1 MQCIFEAHKNYCW
14 WLPKDEGLWF
24 PPPTVNSFEINYNF
38 NQKWVEQTTHDP
50 KKDIKTRKR
59 RNSVIDID
67 RWIENIW
74 KCLSNRTLKLI
85 VGRIKLR
92 PYNFETPKG
101 RGSNYVGVSKNGEN
115 WQVLINWGKFKKYIG
130 TFKNEKEAAISYDF
144 FSICLHASKAKT
156 NFTYSSTLIAEMVES
171 YDRNTK
177 TFDAL
182 RFIDRV

>member
-1 MQCIFEAHKNYCW
+1 MQLIFDVHDNYCW
-14 WLPKDEGLWF
+14 WFPESIGLNLPSTFSSNYDLNLNYSDQFVKPLAS
-24 PPPTVNSFEINYNF
+24 NKKKEI
-38 NQKWVEQTTHDP
+38 KA
-50 KKDIKTRKR
+50 RKR
-59 RNSVIDID
+59 RNSVIDIEK
-67 RWIENIW
+67 WIENIYD
-74 KCLSNRTLKLI
+74 CLRYGTIQLI
-85 VGRIKLR
+85 IGRSKQKPL
-92 PYNFETPKG
+92 NFETPKG
-101 RGSNYVGVSKNGEN
+101 RGSNYIGVSKNGEN